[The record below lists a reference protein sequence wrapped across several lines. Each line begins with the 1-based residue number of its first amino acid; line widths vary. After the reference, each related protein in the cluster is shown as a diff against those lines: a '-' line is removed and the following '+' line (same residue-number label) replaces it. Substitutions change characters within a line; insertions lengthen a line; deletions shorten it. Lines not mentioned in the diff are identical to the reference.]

1 MYYIDSNASMV
12 RVRNMDL
19 YLLGANKCFKLGIL
33 KKILW
38 CCGYLSLQ
46 RVIVGFGLCSKTH
59 LFSDSISFKSCFFCT
74 CDSIALNMVLNLL
87 KTVILY
93 LVYIELNHHVI
104 MSKQTN
110 IFITLS
116 DFTDAADN
124 NIPEN
129 NQGRDLKYLYK
140 QI

>member
-1 MYYIDSNASMV
+1 
-12 RVRNMDL
+12 
-19 YLLGANKCFKLGIL
+19 
-33 KKILW
+33 
-38 CCGYLSLQ
+38 
-46 RVIVGFGLCSKTH
+46 
-59 LFSDSISFKSCFFCT
+59 
-74 CDSIALNMVLNLL
+74 MVLNLL